1 LFRKAASS
9 FGNKDRACDIIAQIF
24 QFQPIE
30 AGLKDDILVY
40 L

>member
-1 LFRKAASS
+1 LYRKTVGS
-9 FGNKDRACDIIAQIF
+9 FGDKDRACEIFAQIF